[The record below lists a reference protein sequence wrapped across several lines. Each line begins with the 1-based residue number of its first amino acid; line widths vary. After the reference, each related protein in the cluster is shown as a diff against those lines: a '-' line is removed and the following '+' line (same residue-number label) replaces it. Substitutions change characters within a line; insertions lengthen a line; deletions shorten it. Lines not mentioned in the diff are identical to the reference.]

1 MPVDVIGIPTD
12 RRSSPDA
19 TPLPPSRLRLWRRP
33 HGTLPCRP
41 GYFPV
46 DSMMLRSTGLHR
58 AIHCI
63 PRRTF
68 ALFTFCDITNPHCAG
83 TGGLFELVDGIE
95 DPRQAIPEYLRFLEQ
110 IKGWVHGSPMIEHL
124 ELVGL
129 YNSF

>member
-46 DSMMLRSTGLHR
+46 NSMMLRSTGLHR

-68 ALFTFCDITNPHCAG
+68 ALFTFCDTDRSARTSLPAIRHILPSRRVVHIGPVNRAG
-83 TGGLFELVDGIE
+83 VTVPPRGGRPGGKRDERDD
-95 DPRQAIPEYLRFLEQ
+95 DPPEGQ
-110 IKGWVHGSPMIEHL
+110 
-124 ELVGL
+124 
-129 YNSF
+129 